1 MQRLAAVSCIR
12 SRDSSLPPGLYD
24 TVSFSGFGN
33 WSADTA
39 DAPPRFATVQV
50 STAASTP
57 YVGILVFQNP
67 DAQGNV
73 VLSSADTRPVRNV
86 LP

>member
-1 MQRLAAVSCIR
+1 MQRQAAVSCIR
-12 SRDSSLPPGLYD
+12 SRGSTLPSGEYD
-24 TVSFSGFGN
+24 TVSFSGFGT
-33 WSADTA
+33 WSADAA
-39 DAPPRFATVQV
+39 DGPPRFATVQV
-50 STAASTP
+50 STAVAAP

-73 VLSSADTRPVRNV
+73 VLSSADIKPVQAP